1 MVGDRSETGLVYCPA
16 IDLLDANFEN
26 GAGLAYACAQIESI
40 FYDDARALRGV
51 AERVALEVATIHR
64 LVVYFGQTS
73 FLGCNVV
80 EVVLLLMGLHLVLIE
95 VFGSFLEI
103 ISKVSISVELRSK
116 ILEGGLEISI
126 CSCGWRLI
134 VRCCNEVSPFRFGN
148 SSKALGHFVESG
160 RSIDIALLEEHLEVI
175 IYIVDEQFIA
185 VCRWSIIL
193 RHRYR

>member
-80 EVVLLLMGLHLVLIE
+80 GVVLLLMGLHLVPIE

-134 VRCCNEVSPFRFGN
+134 VRCCNEVFAISFWQFLQGTG
-148 SSKALGHFVESG
+148 SFFESG
-160 RSIDIALLEEHLEVI
+160 RSIDIALLEEHLEVV

-185 VCRWSIIL
+185 VCRWFIIL
-193 RHRYR
+193 RHCYR